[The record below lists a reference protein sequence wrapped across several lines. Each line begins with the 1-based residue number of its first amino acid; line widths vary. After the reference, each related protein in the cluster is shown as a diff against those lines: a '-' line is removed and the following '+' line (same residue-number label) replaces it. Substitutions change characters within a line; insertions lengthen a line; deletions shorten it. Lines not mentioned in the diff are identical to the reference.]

1 MPVPVWQEIDMAAV
15 VAAVGEEEARS
26 SGSPWGGSGPVL
38 APRLEDGG
46 VWAVLPG
53 GKNWRPVYARME
65 GAELEVSCGCRQRAR
80 YCSHATEL
88 VVYAAENMG
97 MLKEARA
104 KEDEGIREAAASA
117 EPWQK
122 KELAVAA
129 AWKKRTD
136 RDLLHLLEIPPRGL
150 PPRGVDY
157 GRVLDMAYIEKA
169 VDGYLEGLDFVHF
182 DVAEEAAARFAS
194 AGDADEAV
202 RICLIAAETVV
213 KNTNMTDDSYAHYY
227 ESLRSAL
234 DNLASYSAGLSAGY
248 RRRTISRLARRVAL
262 GELDYFAEDFVSALD
277 SVCVSEADREWCR
290 SVQARTVPVRRLMPD

>member
-1 MPVPVWQEIDMAAV
+1 MRDGPGIDMAAV
-15 VAAVGEEEARS
+15 IAAVGEEEARRN
-26 SGSPWGGSGPVL
+26 GSPWWGSGPVL

-53 GKNWRPVYARME
+53 GKNWRPVYARVE
-65 GAELEVSCGCRQRAR
+65 GGELEVSCGCRQRAR

-88 VVYAAENMG
+88 AVYAAENMDA
-97 MLKEARA
+97 LREARA
-104 KEDEGIREAAASA
+104 EEDEGIREAAETA

-129 AWKKRTD
+129 AWKKRAD
-136 RDLLHLLEIPPRGL
+136 RDLLHLLELPPRGL

-157 GRVLDMAYIEKA
+157 GRVLDVMYIEKA

-182 DVAEEAAARFAS
+182 DVAEEAAGRFAS
-194 AGDADEAV
+194 AGDADEAA

-213 KNTNMTDDSYAHYY
+213 KNTAMTDDSYAHYH

-234 DNLASYSAGLSAGY
+234 GNLASYAAGLSVGG
-248 RRRTISRLARRVAL
+248 RRRIISRLARRVAL
-262 GELDYFAEDFVSALD
+262 GELDYFAQDFVSALD
-277 SVCVSEADREWCR
+277 SVCVSQGDAEWRR
-290 SVQARTVPVRRLMPD
+290 SVQALTAPARRLRPD

>member
-1 MPVPVWQEIDMAAV
+1 MPAWQEIGMAAV
-15 VAAVGEEEARS
+15 VAAVGEKEARS
-26 SGSPWGGSGPVL
+26 SGSPWWGSGPVL

-53 GKNWRPVYARME
+53 GKNWRPAYARME
-65 GAELEVSCGCRQRAR
+65 GGELEVSCGCRQRAR

-88 VVYAAENMG
+88 VVYAAENMDL
-97 MLKEARA
+97 LKEARA
-104 KEDEGIREAAASA
+104 IEDGGIREAAACA

-194 AGDADEAV
+194 AGDSDEAV

-213 KNTNMTDDSYAHYY
+213 KNTSMTDDSYAHYHA
-227 ESLRSAL
+227 SLQSAL
-234 DNLASYSAGLSAGY
+234 DRLASYSAGLSGGY
-248 RRRTISRLARRVAL
+248 RRRTISRLARRVAQ

-277 SVCVSEADREWCR
+277 SVCVSEGDREWR
-290 SVQARTVPVRRLMPD
+290 KSVQASTAPVRRLMPD